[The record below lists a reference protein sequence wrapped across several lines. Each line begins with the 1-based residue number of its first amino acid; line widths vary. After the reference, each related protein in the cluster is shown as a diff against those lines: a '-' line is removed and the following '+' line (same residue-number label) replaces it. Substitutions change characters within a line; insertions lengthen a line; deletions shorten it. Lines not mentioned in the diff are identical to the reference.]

1 MTTQVL
7 GEEAKGKGGET
18 ATAILDNVTP
28 SFTPSSYEE
37 GFITIYTGLRGSG
50 KSCLLTKVAL
60 EAMSCWKRPTY
71 SDFPIAGYV
80 MGEYYEVQPLP
91 NDFFVT
97 YGRTIPR
104 GSIII
109 VDELKEFFNRQ
120 EWFTTE
126 SKLGVSLFGQ
136 FRKLDFW
143 LFGAMQFFHNLNTS
157 VAQQVDVLIRC
168 QDLHKT
174 GWGHDLNVGKGV
186 ETYLNWYDLSGEASP
201 DGKSA
206 RADYNP
212 HMITGPAYRNS
223 VVYIKAYREYFD
235 TTRLTALERRFQKFK
250 IQKTEIEVSGD
261 NTRSMTRAQTRH
273 QLKLFLTELVSSF
286 PQEDLLIDKNGNGMI
301 KHGKIGSMVEANG
314 FSVSDK
320 DITACL
326 GGIGLK
332 QTYLRRGPGGEG
344 QYYIVPAKVEP
355 SPGFSPVSDDV
366 KDAWLGTERGQRGK
380 KQGAQIFPD

>member
-1 MTTQVL
+1 
-7 GEEAKGKGGET
+7 
-18 ATAILDNVTP
+18 
-28 SFTPSSYEE
+28 
-37 GFITIYTGLRGSG
+37 
-50 KSCLLTKVAL
+50 
-60 EAMSCWKRPTY
+60 
-71 SDFPIAGYV
+71 

-186 ETYLNWYDLSGEASP
+186 ETYLNWFDLSGEASP
-201 DGKSA
+201 DGK
-206 RADYNP
+206 
-212 HMITGPAYRNS
+212 
-223 VVYIKAYREYFD
+223 
-235 TTRLTALERRFQKFK
+235 
-250 IQKTEIEVSGD
+250 
-261 NTRSMTRAQTRH
+261 
-273 QLKLFLTELVSSF
+273 
-286 PQEDLLIDKNGNGMI
+286 
-301 KHGKIGSMVEANG
+301 
-314 FSVSDK
+314 
-320 DITACL
+320 
-326 GGIGLK
+326 
-332 QTYLRRGPGGEG
+332 
-344 QYYIVPAKVEP
+344 
-355 SPGFSPVSDDV
+355 
-366 KDAWLGTERGQRGK
+366 
-380 KQGAQIFPD
+380 